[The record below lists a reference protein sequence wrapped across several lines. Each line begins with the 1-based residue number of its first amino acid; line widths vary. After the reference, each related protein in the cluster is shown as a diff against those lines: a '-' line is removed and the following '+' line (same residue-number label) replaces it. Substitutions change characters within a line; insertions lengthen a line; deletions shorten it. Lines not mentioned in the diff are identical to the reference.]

1 MATYGY
7 AQKWVTLPI
16 TLFWIKGFLMLTQ
29 EKKIIESSVT
39 TYQLEG
45 LGLLPLVIEPKTKAS
60 WRDYFADIKQVID
73 AQLEVVGGVLLRG
86 FDILGEKDFE
96 DFAKAFGQEL
106 LSYDYASTPRSNV
119 EGKVYTST
127 EYPSH
132 QVIPLH
138 NEQAY
143 TLSWPMRIWFCSLKV
158 AEEGGETPIAD
169 SRQIYNLIDPDVRI
183 RFEQKQLMYVR
194 NYGNGLDLP
203 WQKAFSTESKA
214 NVELF
219 CQENHIEFE
228 WKGDGELRTRQI
240 CQATACH
247 PRTGEN
253 VWFNQAHLFHV
264 SNLQPHVRETL
275 VSIVGE
281 DNLPR
286 NVYYGDGSEIDEKD
300 LAHVRQVMEDC
311 KVEFLWKEGDIM
323 MLDNM
328 LAAHARGTFKGDRKV
343 VVAMAE
349 SNR

>member
-1 MATYGY
+1 MLI
-7 AQKWVTLPI
+7 QKEEIV
-16 TLFWIKGFLMLTQ
+16 
-29 EKKIIESSVT
+29 ESSVST
-39 TYQLEG
+39 RQLEG
-45 LGLLPLVIEPKTKAS
+45 QGLLPLVIEPKAEVN
-60 WRDYFADIKQVID
+60 WRACFADIKEVID
-73 AQLEVVGGVLLRG
+73 TQLEKVGGVLLRG
-86 FDILGEKDFE
+86 FKVSDEKDFQE
-96 DFAKAFGQEL
+96 FAKSFGEEL

-169 SRQIYNLIDPDVRI
+169 SRQIYNLIDPDIRA
-183 RFEQKQLMYVR
+183 RFEQKKLMYVR

-203 WQKAFSTESKA
+203 WEKAFNTESKA
-214 NVELF
+214 QVESF
-219 CQENHIEFE
+219 CRENQIEFE
-228 WKGDGELRTRQI
+228 WLNDDELRTRQI
-240 CQATACH
+240 CQATIAH
-247 PRTGEN
+247 PRTGEK

-275 VSIVGE
+275 ISIVGE
-281 DNLPR
+281 ENLPR
-286 NVYYGDGSEIDEKD
+286 NVYYGDGTAIDEKD
-300 LAHVRQVMEDC
+300 LDHVRQVMDDC
-311 KVEFLWKEGDIM
+311 EVKFLWEEGDIM

-328 LAAHARGTFKGDRKV
+328 LAAHARGTFKGERKV

-349 SNR
+349 SNQ

>member
-1 MATYGY
+1 MLI
-7 AQKWVTLPI
+7 QK
-16 TLFWIKGFLMLTQ
+16 
-29 EKKIIESSVT
+29 EKMVDSSVST
-39 TYQLEG
+39 CQLEG
-45 LGLLPLVIEPKTKAS
+45 QGLLPLVIEPRAEAD
-60 WRDYFADIKQVID
+60 WRTCFADIKQVID
-73 AQLEVVGGVLLRG
+73 AQLEKVGGVLLRG
-86 FDILGEKDFE
+86 FQITGEKDFQE
-96 DFAKAFGQEL
+96 FAKAFGEEL

-169 SRQIYNLIDPDVRI
+169 SRQIYNLIDPDIRA
-183 RFEQKQLMYVR
+183 RFEQKKLMYVR

-203 WQKAFSTESKA
+203 WEKAFNTESKSQ
-214 NVELF
+214 VESF
-219 CQENHIEFE
+219 CKENQIEFE
-228 WKGDGELRTRQI
+228 WLNDDELRTRQV
-240 CQATACH
+240 CQATITH
-247 PRTGEN
+247 PRTGEK

-275 VSIVGE
+275 ISIVGE
-281 DNLPR
+281 ENLPR
-286 NVYYGDGSEIDEKD
+286 NVYYGDGSAIDEKD
-300 LAHVRQVMEDC
+300 LDHVRQVMDDC
-311 KVEFLWKEGDIM
+311 EVKFLWEEGDVM

-328 LAAHARGTFKGDRKV
+328 LTAHARGTFKGERKV

-349 SNR
+349 SNQ

>member
-1 MATYGY
+1 MLI
-7 AQKWVTLPI
+7 QKEEIVDL
-16 TLFWIKGFLMLTQ
+16 
-29 EKKIIESSVT
+29 SVST
-39 TYQLEG
+39 RQLEG
-45 LGLLPLVIEPKTKAS
+45 QGLLPLVIEPRAEAD
-60 WRDYFADIKQVID
+60 WRTCFTDIKEVID
-73 AQLEVVGGVLLRG
+73 AQLEKVGGVLLRG
-86 FDILGEKDFE
+86 FKVSDEKDFQE
-96 DFAKAFGQEL
+96 FAKAFGEEL

-169 SRQIYNLIDPDVRI
+169 SRQIYNLIDPDIRA
-183 RFEQKQLMYVR
+183 RFEQKKLMYVR

-203 WQKAFSTESKA
+203 WEKAFNTENKA
-214 NVELF
+214 QVESF
-219 CQENHIEFE
+219 CRENQIEFE
-228 WKGDGELRTRQI
+228 WLNDDELRTRQI
-240 CQATACH
+240 CQATIAH
-247 PRTGEN
+247 PRTGEK

-275 VSIVGE
+275 ISIVGE
-281 DNLPR
+281 ENLPR
-286 NVYYGDGSEIDEKD
+286 NVYYGDGTAIDEKD
-300 LAHVRQVMEDC
+300 LDHVRQVMDDC
-311 KVEFLWKEGDIM
+311 EVKFLWEEGDIM

-328 LAAHARGTFKGDRKV
+328 LAAHARGTFKGERKV

-349 SNR
+349 SNQ